1 METLSMEFLRIEFV
15 SIFVGFNENLYL
27 FEEQL
32 FQLLSS
38 FSEQSFYL
46 RDSLNSNSS
55 FRIDVRDSRLF
66 LSFSEFIIS
75 FIQKD
80 FFRVEFSSYR
90 GFQIFFYY
98 RKFLIFIRYQ
108 FICMLCLFSG
118 CGIKNFCMII
128 NLYVL
133 LIILFVCLDF

>member
-46 RDSLNSNSS
+46 RDSLNLNSS
-55 FRIDVRDSRLF
+55 LRIDVRDSRLF